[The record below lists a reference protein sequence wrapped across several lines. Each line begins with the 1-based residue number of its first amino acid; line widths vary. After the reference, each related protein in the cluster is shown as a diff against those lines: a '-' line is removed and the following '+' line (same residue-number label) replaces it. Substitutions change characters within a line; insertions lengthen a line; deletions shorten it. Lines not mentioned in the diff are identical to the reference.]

1 MTTHHQNRR
10 RRFPMGA
17 GAWRTSFSSKYGTS
31 LAVAG
36 SMLLATMAAPVA
48 QRTRPDN
55 DGQGVPV
62 ATNRIA
68 QNPDA
73 YYGKLITLSAGV
85 EQVLS
90 KTAFLV
96 DQQRKLAGS
105 MDVQAIGKPILVIAP
120 YLTGRLDPKS
130 YLWVRGELVKFDV
143 TAIARVAPDYALDL
157 APEVAATYKGQP
169 VLLASSVVN
178 STHAELGKKPYPP
191 PGPEEVSLGAAM
203 KTNGPAFVALQA
215 AIKDSTVDDV
225 TQNAAKLQ
233 PAFTQTEAI
242 WDDLGQIAASE
253 WARTARDHADTIER
267 AAAEGKWD
275 AVKTSA
281 GALNRL
287 CQNCHGAYRD
297 RQDDGVFRI
306 RPGSF

>member
-1 MTTHHQNRR
+1 MR
-10 RRFPMGA
+10 A
-17 GAWRTSFSSKYGTS
+17 GARCKAFSTEYGAS

-36 SMLLATMAAPVA
+36 SILMMAIAVPGA

-55 DGQGVPV
+55 DGQGAPV

-73 YYGKLITLSAGV
+73 YYGKLIAVSAGV
-85 EQVLS
+85 EQILS
-90 KTAFLV
+90 KTAFV
-96 DQQRKLAGS
+96 IDQQRKVVGS
-105 MDVQAIGKPILVIAP
+105 MDVQPIGRPVLVIAP

-130 YLWVRGELVKFDV
+130 YLWVRGELVKFEP
-143 TAIARVAPDYALDL
+143 TAIARLAPDYKLDL
-157 APEVAATYKGQP
+157 GPELVARYQGQP
-169 VLLASSVVN
+169 VLLANSVVN
-178 STHAELGKKPYPP
+178 STHVELGKKPYPP
-191 PGPEEVSLGAAM
+191 PGPEEVSLSAAM
-203 KTNGPAFVALQA
+203 KTIGPAFAALQA
-215 AIKDSTVDDV
+215 ALKESTVEGV

-233 PAFTQTEAI
+233 PAFSQTEAI
-242 WDDLGQIAASE
+242 WDDLGQSAASE
-253 WARTARDHADTIER
+253 WARTARDHADAIEH

-297 RQDDGVFRI
+297 RQEDGVFRI